1 MRQGLHC
8 ESMRHFMHRAGFEWN
23 RYQFGF
29 VRVCTKVCAGPCP
42 LTLWILPSP
51 TNFVD
56 RTTNRRRHMRPWV
69 AQMQF
74 WLPVGMRQGMR
85 RHFFSSIHEIAISE
99 CKKGPLPIDALV
111 HRCALCVS
119 NAGYAPKFWNV
130 HQWVCAGPLPN
141 PKPKKQKKVK
151 KKGMRQGMRRIY
163 IRKTISFIK
172 KYLFL

>member
-1 MRQGLHC
+1 MYITDGDVHHCMQQWIC

-23 RYQFGF
+23 RYHFGF
-29 VRVCTKVCAGPCP
+29 ARVCAKVCAGPCP

-56 RTTNRRRHMRPWV
+56 RTTNRRRHMCPWV

-99 CKKGPLPIDALV
+99 SKTV
-111 HRCALCVS
+111 HYPSMHLCTDVLS
-119 NAGYAPKFWNV
+119 GNAAGGMRRNFGMCIRGYAPGLFRT
-130 HQWVCAGPLPN
+130 LN
-141 PKPKKQKKVK
+141 PRSKQK
-151 KKGMRQGMRRIY
+151 G
-163 IRKTISFIK
+163 
-172 KYLFL
+172 